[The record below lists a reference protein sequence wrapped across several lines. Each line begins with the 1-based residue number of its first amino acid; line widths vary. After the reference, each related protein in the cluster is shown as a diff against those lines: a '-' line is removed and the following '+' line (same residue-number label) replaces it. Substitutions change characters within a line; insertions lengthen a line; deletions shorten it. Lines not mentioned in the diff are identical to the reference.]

1 MICTNSYF
9 AQSLIRAS
17 IGNRLDETM
26 SVQQILKNPIIRAYE
41 TKRDQDKDLRIRKL
55 TLIIRYKDATRKVIE
70 LKEQV
75 TPDGRIAG
83 PVFDED
89 QLKMIAQLKAGDKIL
104 LEDIM
109 ILIPDG
115 NATVIANTS
124 IRIIQ

>member
-1 MICTNSYF
+1 
-9 AQSLIRAS
+9 LIRAS